1 MWSHLNLIYEL
12 IIILYA
18 VCLLGYFIDFL
29 ENNRKAN
36 RIAFWLLSIVWVLQT
51 TYFII
56 NFLHVDR
63 LAIVSPFE
71 GLYMVAWIIVSLSL
85 LINWFSRIDFFVFF
99 ANVIG
104 FIIMAIHLFTP
115 RNDLPPLITM
125 SLSSELLLFH
135 IAMVVL
141 AYGAFTLSF
150 VFSFMYFIQYE
161 MLKSKRWVQR
171 FGRFGNLEQLEKMSF
186 FFAMFGVPLFLL
198 SIILG
203 LIWGKIAI
211 DPFNYFDAKVIASF
225 VVLIC
230 YSYYLYMKV
239 VKDQR
244 GINLSLMNNFSYLLL
259 LVNIFYAS
267 SLSNF
272 HWWYG

>member
-1 MWSHLNLIYEL
+1 MWPHINLINEL
-12 IIILYA
+12 IIVLYA
-18 VCLLGYFIDFL
+18 VCLLGYFVDFL

-36 RIAFWLLSIVWVLQT
+36 RIAFWLLSIVWLLQT
-51 TYFII
+51 IYFIL
-56 NFLHVDR
+56 NYLRLDR

-71 GLYMVAWIIVSLSL
+71 GLFLVAWMIVSLSL

-104 FIIMAIHLFTP
+104 FIIMVIHVFTP
-115 RNDLPPLITM
+115 RSDLPPLITM
-125 SLSSELLLFH
+125 SISSELLLFH

-141 AYGAFTLSF
+141 SYGAFTLSF
-150 VFSFMYFIQYE
+150 VFSLMYFIQYK
-161 MLKSKRWVQR
+161 MLKNKKWMDR
-171 FGRFGNLEQLEKMSF
+171 FRRFGNLEKLEKMAF
-186 FFAMFGVPLFLL
+186 FFAMFGVPLLLL

-203 LIWGKIAI
+203 LIWGQIVI
-211 DPFNYFDAKVIASF
+211 QNFNYFDVKVISSF
-225 VVLIC
+225 IVLIA

-244 GINLSLMNNFSYLLL
+244 GFKLSLMNNMAFLLL
-259 LVNIFYAS
+259 LVNFFFAS
-267 SLSNF
+267 SFSSF